1 MLIKT
6 EISMDYNPFDS
17 SYENSKW
24 ELVEVPTRKI
34 ASIMAKRFGITSEQM
49 YNIITEFEDY
59 MNFSEYFSE
68 DLEVQNLAREF
79 YNPEED
85 EDI

>member
-1 MLIKT
+1 MLIET
-6 EISMDYNPFDS
+6 EIYLDYNPFDS

-24 ELVEVPTRKI
+24 ELVDVPTECI
-34 ASIMAKRFGITSEQM
+34 AHTICKRFGITAQQM
-49 YNIITEFEDY
+49 YNILTEFEDY

-79 YNPEED
+79 YEED
-85 EDI
+85 E

>member
-1 MLIKT
+1 MLIET
-6 EISMDYNPFDS
+6 EIYLDYNPFDS

-24 ELVEVPTRKI
+24 EFVDVPTECI
-34 ASIMAKRFGITSEQM
+34 ARTICKRFGITAQQM
-49 YNIITEFEDY
+49 YDILTEFEEF

-79 YNPEED
+79 YNVEE
-85 EDI
+85 E